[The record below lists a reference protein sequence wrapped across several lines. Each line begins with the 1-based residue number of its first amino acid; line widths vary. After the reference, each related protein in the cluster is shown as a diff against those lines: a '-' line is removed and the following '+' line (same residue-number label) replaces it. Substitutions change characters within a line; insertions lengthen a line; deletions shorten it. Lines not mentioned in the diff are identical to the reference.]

1 MMGIIGFSVG
11 IVGFLLHQIIDI
23 ISEFKWELTSHYIQV
38 NILSLT
44 IENLFAKKRKEK
56 IMDWCALQT
65 FMGFSIQKARGSGH
79 LGLYFFL
86 HFITNIP
93 MYFPQTRGLTEF
105 FICFS
110 EARLLRSLR
119 FHSWLLHH
127 FCCCK
132 LYSSSLPTSGSRLG
146 DPRNYWLS
154 ERHQDKRHF

>member
-1 MMGIIGFSVG
+1 MGADQSLYSGEHPQLNNRKSVC
-11 IVGFLLHQIIDI
+11 Q
-23 ISEFKWELTSHYIQV
+23 K
-38 NILSLT
+38 
-44 IENLFAKKRKEK
+44 KKRKNYGLMCPPN
-56 IMDWCALQT
+56 IYGT
-65 FMGFSIQKARGSGH
+65 FNSEGKGVGSPWIV
-79 LGLYFFL
+79 FFFTFY
-86 HFITNIP
+86 HKYPHVF
-93 MYFPQTRGLTEF
+93 QTRGLTEF